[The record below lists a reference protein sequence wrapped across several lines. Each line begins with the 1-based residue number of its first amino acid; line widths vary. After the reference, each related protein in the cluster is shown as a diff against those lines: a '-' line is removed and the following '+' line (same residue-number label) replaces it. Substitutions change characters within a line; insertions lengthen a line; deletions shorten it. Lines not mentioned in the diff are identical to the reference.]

1 MAPLQVSDGITLN
14 LAALGAVAGVVV
26 TALSFLFR
34 QLLLAKDGQI
44 SDCSDRVKAAEGRAD
59 AERARADREVAAERA
74 KTEAVLRELHDAL
87 AVVGQSVGHAERAV
101 EVARDTNRGRG

>member
-1 MAPLQVSDGITLN
+1 MATLQTDGGITLN
-14 LAALGAVAGVVV
+14 LAALGAVAGVVA

-34 QLLLAKDGQI
+34 ALLTAKDAQI
-44 SDCSDRVKAAEGRAD
+44 SDCVEWRKVAEASLVTERERRDRD
-59 AERARADREVAAERA
+59 VAAERA

-101 EVARDTNRGRG
+101 EAVNSHTRGRG